1 MNQIYTDLENNFPTE
16 IDNIDKMQDVDILTK
31 KLVDQYYGYINSGDF
46 TTAAQLVEN
55 NPSLKASIF
64 NADKFNMIRDMII
77 SMQRFYKDDVRN
89 YLIELIEFK
98 NNYSAATKYGKYDV
112 VLYPNADAVNAYMCM
127 RDDTPKGTVP
137 TNTTYWMPFTYRG
150 QQGTSGAGLS
160 WRGDYSSITQY
171 YTNDCVQH
179 NGIVWCAKKNSLGVE
194 PSSSASDNWG
204 IFMEVTKQIAF
215 SSTQPTGQV
224 ENDIW
229 VNTSTGEWKRK
240 NASGSYDALSVM
252 AKNVYDPKNTGI
264 DVTVQP
270 YTHSKSGTIHTL
282 TGSGNNIRFVATN
295 GFNAGDTIK
304 VNGTTCTAKT
314 IGGDALWTGFFK
326 TGAVV
331 MCYKNGNALT
341 FNGGGLPST
350 EAAKLTPNNIK
361 TGVSVVVNGQ
371 QVDGIFTAD
380 ATASASSIAPG
391 KTAYVNGQKVTGN
404 FTNDASAGGGDIR
417 SGKTAYVKGQK
428 VSGWLASRDTG
439 VPNWIEYVRLANGR
453 FEVAPPAGIHGCYWD
468 GGQYSYLNYDQVRN
482 AIGLTADKIASGQS
496 ILGIWGSKRWQTS
509 YPEILKFDLNA
520 PSPHPTP
527 VRTTVSA
534 PASGN
539 YRIQVRY
546 SGHDSDRAGKFNV
559 KIGKNGSWTI
569 NEYDD
574 YDLSGTWTQ
583 DYYCNAGDQL
593 MIEIGGYSP
602 KASSYVFLYLNGQA
616 CI

>member
-98 NNYSAATKYGKYDV
+98 NNYSAAKKYGKYDV
-112 VLYPNADAVNAYMCM
+112 VLYPNADAVNAYMCIS
-127 RDDTPKGTVP
+127 DDAPKGTVP
-137 TNTTYWMPFTYRG
+137 TNTTYWIPFTYRG
-150 QQGTSGAGLS
+150 QQGASGAGLS
-160 WRGDYSSITQY
+160 WRGDYSFITQY

-240 NASGSYDALSVM
+240 NASGSYEALSVM
-252 AKNVYDPKNTGI
+252 TKNVYDPKNSGI

-331 MCYKNGNALT
+331 MCYRNGNALT

-380 ATASASSIAPG
+380 ATATSGDIAPG
-391 KTAYVNGQKVTGN
+391 KTAYVNGQKVSGN
-404 FTNDASAGGGDIR
+404 FTSDGNLEAGKMISGMVGYSKGSRIVGTMADRGQFQYGGGVGTGSDYIAINNIPEGYYR
-417 SGKTAYVKGQK
+417 KSGADWAPEVRISKNAM
-428 VSGWLASRDTG
+428 AS
-439 VPNWIEYVRLANGR
+439 
-453 FEVAPPAGIHGCYWD
+453 
-468 GGQYSYLNYDQVRN
+468 
-482 AIGLTADKIASGQS
+482 AIGLTADKIASGQN

-509 YPEILKFDLNA
+509 YPEVLKFDLNA

>member
-150 QQGTSGAGLS
+150 QQGASGAGLS

-179 NGIVWCAKKNSLGVE
+179 NGIVWCAKKNTLGVA

-331 MCYKNGNALT
+331 MCYRNGNALT

-361 TGVSVVVNGQ
+361 TGVSVIVNGQ

-391 KTAYVNGQKVTGN
+391 KTAYVNGKKVTGN
-404 FTNDASAGGGDIR
+404 FTADANATADDILA
-417 SGKTAYVKGQK
+417 GKTAYADG
-428 VSGWLASRDTG
+428 
-439 VPNWIEYVRLANGR
+439 VRLEGNIVQRGSAQKAVSAGLNSEGLYYYILPGYYQEGGGNAWVYQPRNVVANT
-453 FEVAPPAGIHGCYWD
+453 
-468 GGQYSYLNYDQVRN
+468 
-482 AIGLTADKIASGQS
+482 IGLTADKIASGNE
-496 ILGIWGSKRWQTS
+496 ILGIQGSYTGRGGERALLFRENNGGW
-509 YPEILKFDLNA
+509 FNA
-520 PSPHPTP
+520 PGYYWQWNGDGFTCL
-527 VRTTVSA
+527 V
-534 PASGN
+534 SGN
-539 YRIQVRY
+539 YRVWAHAVVNDAT
-546 SGHDSDRAGKFNV
+546 SGTNYLKVFLNGGEIAKAKSSYYHSELNFDRWINPGDKISFWVDGSRAHFAAGLEIV
-559 KIGKNGSWTI
+559 KI
-569 NEYDD
+569 
-574 YDLSGTWTQ
+574 
-583 DYYCNAGDQL
+583 
-593 MIEIGGYSP
+593 
-602 KASSYVFLYLNGQA
+602 
-616 CI
+616 

>member
-89 YLIELIEFK
+89 YLIELVEFK
-98 NNYSAATKYGKYDV
+98 SNYSAATKYGKYDV
-112 VLYPNADAVNAYMCM
+112 VLYPNADAVNAYMCIS
-127 RDDTPKGTVP
+127 DDTPKGTVP

-150 QQGTSGAGLS
+150 QQGASGAGLS

-179 NGIVWCAKKNSLGVE
+179 NGIVWCAKKSTLGVA

-361 TGVSVVVNGQ
+361 TGVSVIVNGQ

-380 ATASASSIAPG
+380 ATATAGNIAPG

-404 FTNDASAGGGDIR
+404 FTSDGNLEAGKMISGMVGYSKGSRIVGTLPDRGSITTYTSAVDSGGSVYIRFPQGGYRTNASSGYPEIR
-417 SGKTAYVKGQK
+417 
-428 VSGWLASRDTG
+428 
-439 VPNWIEYVRLANGR
+439 VPTENFG
-453 FEVAPPAGIHGCYWD
+453 
-468 GGQYSYLNYDQVRN
+468 
-482 AIGLTADKIASGQS
+482 S
-496 ILGIWGSKRWQTS
+496 ILGINALANRIAQGTTICGVRGTYVGTTQQSCVIMSHQNYDIGDDAQVSIQQTS
-509 YPEILKFDLNA
+509 NMVTLISKAAGRAVFQFNISARVYCSCTIFFMADPDAQGSCDIANQWVDAYPGRQF
-520 PSPHPTP
+520 
-527 VRTTVSA
+527 TVVTRIGTNEGH
-534 PASGN
+534 GN
-539 YRIQVRY
+539 NKRVIAALAITY
-546 SGHDSDRAGKFNV
+546 
-559 KIGKNGSWTI
+559 
-569 NEYDD
+569 
-574 YDLSGTWTQ
+574 
-583 DYYCNAGDQL
+583 
-593 MIEIGGYSP
+593 
-602 KASSYVFLYLNGQA
+602 
-616 CI
+616 

>member
-1 MNQIYTDLENNFPTE
+1 
-16 IDNIDKMQDVDILTK
+16 
-31 KLVDQYYGYINSGDF
+31 
-46 TTAAQLVEN
+46 
-55 NPSLKASIF
+55 
-64 NADKFNMIRDMII
+64 
-77 SMQRFYKDDVRN
+77 
-89 YLIELIEFK
+89 
-98 NNYSAATKYGKYDV
+98 
-112 VLYPNADAVNAYMCM
+112 MCM

-150 QQGTSGAGLS
+150 QQGASGAGLS

-179 NGIVWCAKKNSLGVE
+179 NGIVWCAKKSTLGVA

-341 FNGGGLPST
+341 FNRGGLPST

-404 FTNDASAGGGDIR
+404 FTSDASAGGGDIR

-439 VPNWIEYVRLANGR
+439 VPNWIEYVR
-453 FEVAPPAGIHGCYWD
+453 
-468 GGQYSYLNYDQVRN
+468 
-482 AIGLTADKIASGQS
+482 
-496 ILGIWGSKRWQTS
+496 
-509 YPEILKFDLNA
+509 
-520 PSPHPTP
+520 
-527 VRTTVSA
+527 
-534 PASGN
+534 
-539 YRIQVRY
+539 
-546 SGHDSDRAGKFNV
+546 
-559 KIGKNGSWTI
+559 
-569 NEYDD
+569 
-574 YDLSGTWTQ
+574 
-583 DYYCNAGDQL
+583 
-593 MIEIGGYSP
+593 
-602 KASSYVFLYLNGQA
+602 
-616 CI
+616 